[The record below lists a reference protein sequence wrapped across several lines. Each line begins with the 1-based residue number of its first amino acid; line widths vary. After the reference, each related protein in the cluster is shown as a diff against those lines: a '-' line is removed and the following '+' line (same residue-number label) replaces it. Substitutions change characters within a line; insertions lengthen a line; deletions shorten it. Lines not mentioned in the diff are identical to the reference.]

1 MIEAE
6 EEQKRKEAGGEKKNA
21 LLQEQ
26 GEVEEACTCYDTALQ
41 YTPTDILVLNNYA
54 YFIALEGKELQKAHD
69 MSYKTIEEEPENITY
84 LDTYAWILFLQER
97 YEEARAYAEKI
108 IQIKP
113 EMDGVLYHHCG
124 DIFAK
129 WIKARESGVVDE
141 NLDKKIKKRKYSRAK
156 KTK

>member
-1 MIEAE
+1 MS
-6 EEQKRKEAGGEKKNA
+6 
-21 LLQEQ
+21 
-26 GEVEEACTCYDTALQ
+26 
-41 YTPTDILVLNNYA
+41 VLNNYA

-69 MSYKTIEEEPENITY
+69 MSYKTIEEEPENVTY

-97 YEEARAYAEKI
+97 YEEAKAYAEKI
-108 IQIKP
+108 IQLKP

-129 WIKARESGVVDE
+129 SGDIDRAVEYWIKARESGVVDE